1 MLKQID
7 HQIIL
12 TEYSDGSHE
21 IDFSHFNKESFLS
34 FAAYLMSSGFAEH
47 WMDKLPTELV
57 LLLSP
62 GCPHDHPV
70 NPDAPVM
77 EPSEVFNSSNDEDR
91 E

>member
-1 MLKQID
+1 MKQID

-12 TEYSDGSHE
+12 TEYSDGSHD
-21 IDFSHFNKESFLS
+21 ITFSHFNKETFLS

-62 GCPHDHPV
+62 RCPHDQEH

-77 EPSEVFNSSNDEDR
+77 EPSEVFQSSGEDNN